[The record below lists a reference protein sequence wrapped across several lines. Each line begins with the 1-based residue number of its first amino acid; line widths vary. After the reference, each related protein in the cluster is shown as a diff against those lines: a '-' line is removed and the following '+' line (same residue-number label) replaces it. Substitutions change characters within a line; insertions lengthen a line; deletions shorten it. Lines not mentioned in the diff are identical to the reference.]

1 MPESVPLKRAQQKL
15 SWNQIICYL
24 EPVPS
29 FSNSRGRAL
38 LYKGAG
44 TLILLLVVLIVFFKR
59 QASDGPIQPVFEW
72 STPDNP
78 ASAITNGIDRLAVM
92 ENFNGLDTL
101 IADQCFAP
109 VKLNPGQFQSKR
121 QYQLTSQFMDDM
133 SQYADTE
140 KLKAFIGAAKQIIGA
155 TQGEVNQSALA
166 HFSTF
171 AGSRPILESNGDQE
185 VLRAT
190 YQIANQRLQQLASHE
205 QIKLVRDMTE
215 QGLLDQLKRSG
226 VEITLP
232 DIKLTQPNH
241 ILRYWELT
249 STRYLIAQTGNPV
262 TSQFIHSKFKVEYRP
277 LYINAINAV
286 IDPVQKRFE
295 SAALLAI
302 DPGSEESG
310 LKLRESPNGTLAL
323 MEFKGALPRAKLY
336 SDWQDEVNAET
347 AREIL
352 FSPGFVPQIQVVI
365 REDNIPAPKR
375 PAFTVKLSPV
385 QLIALDDQ
393 QVIMKIP
400 AVDHNTVLLLNS
412 TYDPKWQ
419 VTVSDQSA
427 KLLHANLDA
436 CAIYLKASATERT
449 IVFLK

>member
-1 MPESVPLKRAQQKL
+1 MPSI
-15 SWNQIICYL
+15 SD
-24 EPVPS
+24 
-29 FSNSRGRAL
+29 SRGRTL

-44 TLILLLVVLIVFFKR
+44 TIILLLVVLIVFFKR
-59 QASDGPIQPVFEW
+59 QSSDDPIQPVFEW
-72 STPDNP
+72 TTPHNP
-78 ASAITNGIDRLAVM
+78 ASVITNGIDRLAVM

-109 VKLNPGQFQSKR
+109 VKLNPTQFQSER
-121 QYQLTSQFMDDM
+121 QYQLASQFMDDM
-133 SQYADTE
+133 IQYTETE
-140 KLKAFIGAAKQIIGA
+140 KLKAFIDAAKQIIGA

-166 HFSTF
+166 HFSSF

-190 YQIANQRLQQLASHE
+190 YQIANQRLQQLASLE

-215 QGLLDQLKRSG
+215 QGLLEQLQRSG
-226 VEITLP
+226 IEITLP
-232 DIKLTQPNH
+232 DIKLTQPNQ

-262 TSQFIHSKFKVEYRP
+262 TSQFIQSKFKVEYRP
-277 LYINAINAV
+277 IYINAINAV

-295 SAALLAI
+295 SVALLAV

-310 LKLRESPNGTLAL
+310 LKLRESPDGNLAL

-336 SDWQDEVNAET
+336 SDWQDEVDTENI
-347 AREIL
+347 REIL

-365 REDNIPAPKR
+365 REENIPTPQR
-375 PAFTVKLSPV
+375 PAFTVKLPPV
-385 QLIALDDQ
+385 QIVALDDQ
-393 QVIMKIP
+393 QVIIKIS

-419 VTVSDQSA
+419 VTVSGEST

-436 CAIYLKASATERT
+436 CAIYLKASAIERT
-449 IVFLK
+449 LVLQK